1 MFFHTDTADAP
12 WTVIKSDC
20 KKRARLNAHALRA
33 APPALLEQG
42 LDTIGPL
49 DPLIVGRASL
59 VHEKGEDIM
68 HAHGT

>member
-20 KKRARLNAHALRA
+20 KKRARLSAMRYVLHHLNYSNKDLA
-33 APPALLEQG
+33 
-42 LDTIGPL
+42 TIGPL